1 MLKVSATQKQEL
13 TMVAMLFCQIKKKL
27 YIFVEDLTNI
37 IPAEMVIKT
46 DGHQVLA
53 KAHMTLWVRKAKNE
67 VNLCATLQKVA
78 SGENG
83 IERNTVQQSC
93 IWYQN

>member
-53 KAHMTLWVRKAKNE
+53 KAHMTL
-67 VNLCATLQKVA
+67 
-78 SGENG
+78 
-83 IERNTVQQSC
+83 
-93 IWYQN
+93 